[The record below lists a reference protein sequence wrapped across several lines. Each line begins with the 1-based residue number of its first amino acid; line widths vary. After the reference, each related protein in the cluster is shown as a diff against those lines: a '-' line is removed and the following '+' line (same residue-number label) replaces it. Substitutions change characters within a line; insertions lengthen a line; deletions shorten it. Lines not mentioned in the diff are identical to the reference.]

1 MPRDNIKI
9 NPNSNIGTIN
19 VAGKS
24 VLYLINSGSNL
35 DILKLV
41 IAQKTALD
49 NKLPIAVVYFVSLS
63 SINNSTKE
71 GIKALKNLISNETM
85 LNKFNIPLMVIIGD
99 IKDKLHSLMHHTQP
113 KAVYFNNVTTAKDQQ
128 ELTAL
133 FSNSELIFLDN
144 FDQKVMPLQKHLID
158 WKGPVIPINDLIKII
173 DKLINNSN

>member
-1 MPRDNIKI
+1 MPQDNIII
-9 NPNSNIGTIN
+9 NANSNIRIIN

-35 DILKLV
+35 DILKLA

-71 GIKALKNLISNETM
+71 GIKALKNLKSNEYM
-85 LNKFNIPLMVIIGD
+85 LNKLNIPLMVIIGN
-99 IKDKLHSLMHHTQP
+99 IKDKLQSLIHHTQP
-113 KAVYFNNVTTAKDQQ
+113 KAVYFNNVTTAKDQK

-133 FSNSELIFLDN
+133 FSSSEIIFLDN
-144 FDQKVMPLQKHLID
+144 LDQKVVPLQKHTID
-158 WKGPVIPINDLIKII
+158 WNGPVITINDLIKIL
-173 DKLINNSN
+173 DKLISNSN